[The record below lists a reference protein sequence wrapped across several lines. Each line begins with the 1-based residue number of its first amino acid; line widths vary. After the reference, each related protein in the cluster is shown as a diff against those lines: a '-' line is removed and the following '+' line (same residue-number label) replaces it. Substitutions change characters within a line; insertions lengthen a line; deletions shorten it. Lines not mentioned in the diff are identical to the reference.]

1 MSAIHLA
8 HAVQLQIVPSFKTG
22 GTFIED
28 ARTLNV
34 ERICQHVMAEK
45 GEADTHLF
53 AFPEFSLHGYTF
65 GVGVQDWLRASI
77 SIPGPEVDTISRAA
91 QAANA
96 YVSFCTYELIPEFPG
111 RFFNT
116 NVVIAPNGDVIH
128 VYRKLYAMTA
138 KTRPGD
144 VYDRWVDLFDEDS
157 LFPVVE
163 TPFGKLGAL
172 IARDINWPEAARTL
186 ALKGAE
192 VIINPLGA
200 GRSTTGG
207 ETGADWIRPVRA
219 HENLTYIVCANIGP
233 FVGEDGDVNAAGRTK
248 SEIVDYTGA
257 IVARAETEGESVT
270 SSILDIEALRAY
282 RRQKNVNYLA
292 QFQPH
297 LHVDGLA
304 KASLFPKN
312 GWLDRPIE
320 SAVENEQ
327 VEQDVL
333 ARMSQAGVI

>member
-1 MSAIHLA
+1 MSAVHLA
-8 HAVQLQIVPSFKTG
+8 HAVQLQIVPSFKADG
-22 GTFIED
+22 AFIED
-28 ARTLNV
+28 ARAKNV
-34 ERICQHVMAEK
+34 DRVCRHVTADK

-65 GVGVQDWLRASI
+65 GVGVQDWLRASV
-77 SIPGPEVDTISRAA
+77 SIPGPETDAISEAA

-128 VYRKLYAMTA
+128 TYRKLYAMTA

-144 VYDRWVDLFDEDS
+144 VYDRWVELFGEDS

-200 GRSTTGG
+200 GRSATPGDTGP
-207 ETGADWIRPVRA
+207 DWIRPVRA

-233 FVGEDGDVNAAGRTK
+233 FDGDDKEINAAGRTK
-248 SEIVDYTGA
+248 SEIVDYKGV
-257 IVARAETEGESVT
+257 IVARAESEGESVT
-270 SSILDIEALRAY
+270 SSTLDIDALRAY

-297 LHVDGLA
+297 LHVGALA
-304 KASLFPKN
+304 NASLFPKN
-312 GWLDRPIE
+312 GWLDRPLE
-320 SAVENEQ
+320 SAAENEE

-333 ARMSQAGVI
+333 SRMSQNGII